1 MLNVAIG
8 LYMIVSSVSGTQ
20 QTMAPVSATPTIIS
34 EVSVTK
40 VEEKKNSEPIK
51 SRQETEAYVKEYFKD
66 VPILAEVARCESEFR
81 HTDSKGNLIRGLVDN
96 ADVGVMQI
104 NERYHLKQAVAL
116 DINIHTIDGNLEYAR
131 QLYEKQG
138 VYPWM
143 ASSACW
149 SGASKEI
156 AKR

>member
-8 LYMIVSSVSGTQ
+8 LYMIVSSVSGTA
-20 QTMAPVSATPTIIS
+20 QTISPVSTTTP
-34 EVSVTK
+34 VTPAMVQT
-40 VEEKKNSEPIK
+40 VEEKKDSDTIK
-51 SRQETEAYVKEYFKD
+51 TRKEVEAYVKEYFKD
-66 VPILAEVARCESEFR
+66 VPIMAEIARCESEFR
-81 HTDSKGNLIRGLVDN
+81 QTDSKGNLIRGKVDS

-104 NERYHLKQAVAL
+104 NERYHLKQASAL
-116 DINIHTIDGNLEYAR
+116 DINIHTLEGNLAYAR
-131 QLYEKQG
+131 ELYEKQG

-156 AKR
+156 AKK